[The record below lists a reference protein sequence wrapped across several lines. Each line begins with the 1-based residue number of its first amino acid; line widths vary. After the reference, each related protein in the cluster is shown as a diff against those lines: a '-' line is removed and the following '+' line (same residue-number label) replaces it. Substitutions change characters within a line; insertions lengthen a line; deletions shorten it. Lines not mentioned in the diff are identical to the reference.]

1 MFKIKE
7 VILDNERELL
17 ISFLEEYDFEY
28 EYDITYSIL
37 VYDEDKLVATASLAN
52 NVMKCFL
59 VIKEYINQTTQN
71 QKIKFLALDSNLGF
85 AGGNNIGIKY
95 ALKNDFDNIMGT
107 FYKASSWE
115 SAQQNCNLK
124 HAQWR
129 VSQPGRH
136 TPWLQ

>member
-37 VYDEDKLVATASLAN
+37 VYDEEKLVATASLAN

-59 VIKEYINQTTQN
+59 VIKEYVNQNIT
-71 QKIKFLALDSNLGF
+71 NL
-85 AGGNNIGIKY
+85 
-95 ALKNDFDNIMGT
+95 
-107 FYKASSWE
+107 SRWE
-115 SAQQNCNLK
+115 YDVLQSA
-124 HAQWR
+124 
-129 VSQPGRH
+129 
-136 TPWLQ
+136 